1 MAQLVARLA
10 WDEEV
15 AGSSPATLTIGE
27 MPEWLNGA
35 RLKRDGPV
43 GAPGFES
50 LSLRQSNLL
59 RSNTAKAK
67 AHQTSR
73 LSAAEVLLC
82 ALRSKEEI
90 GLKPSPLGITSVIP
104 VSPYFANNIFR

>member
-15 AGSSPATLTIGE
+15 AGSNPATLTIGE

-43 GAPGFES
+43 RGTGV
-50 LSLRQSNLL
+50 R
-59 RSNTAKAK
+59 
-67 AHQTSR
+67 
-73 LSAAEVLLC
+73 
-82 ALRSKEEI
+82 
-90 GLKPSPLGITSVIP
+90 IP
-104 VSPYFANNIFR
+104 VSPPIHSPSING

>member
-10 WDEEV
+10 WDEEA

-35 RLKRDGPV
+35 RWKRDGPV

-50 LSLRQSNLL
+50 LSLRQFTRL
-59 RSNTAKAK
+59 RSTDR
-67 AHQTSR
+67 SR
-73 LSAAEVLLC
+73 RYERRDGGS
-82 ALRSKEEI
+82 I
-90 GLKPSPLGITSVIP
+90 PSGEAS
-104 VSPYFANNIFR
+104 